1 MNPSGLLIAA
11 PASGTGKTTLML
23 GLLAAFR
30 AQGLIVQP
38 FKCGPDYIDPAF
50 HAAASG
56 RASLNVDSWAMQ
68 PAHLASLMQAADGAD
83 LVLAEGSMGLFDGV
97 ATVGETG
104 TGASA
109 DIAALAGWPVVLV
122 LDISGQAQSA
132 AATALGFATLR
143 KDVALAGVVLNRV
156 ASPRHEALARA
167 GMEAAGIRVLGALPR
182 QQSVALPERH
192 LGLVQ
197 AEEQPRLAQILAEM
211 ADFVSKHVDLATLR
225 AIASQT
231 KMAGTPA
238 HQTISPPGNRIALA
252 RDAAFSFIYPH
263 LLAGWRAAGAEIL
276 SFSPLADEAPDMSAD
291 ACWLPGGY
299 PELHAGPLAA
309 ATRFRAGLRSF
320 AETKPVHGECGG
332 YMAMGE
338 GLIDATGTRHEMAG
352 FFKLTTS
359 FEKRRMH
366 LGYRL
371 ATLASPIPGH
381 AAGTRLRGHEFH
393 YASILEHNDAPLAQV
408 VDASG
413 AVVPETGSSKTFDG
427 GGRATGSFFH
437 LIAEAT

>member
-1 MNPSGLLIAA
+1 MTPPGLIISA

-30 AQGLIVQP
+30 AQGLNVQP

-56 RASLNVDSWAMQ
+56 RASLNLDSWAMQ
-68 PAHLASLMQAADGAD
+68 PSHLASLMQAADGAD

-97 ATVGETG
+97 ASPGETG

-122 LDISGQAQSA
+122 IDVSGQAQSA
-132 AATALGFATLR
+132 AAVALGFATLR

-182 QQSVALPERH
+182 RQSVALPERH

-197 AEEQPRLAQILAEM
+197 AEEQPRLAQILSEM
-211 ADFVSKHVDLATLR
+211 AEFVSGHVDLEALR
-225 AIASQT
+225 AIATQT
-231 KMAGTPA
+231 
-238 HQTISPPGNRIALA
+238 QTAVATGVRVPPPGNRVALA
-252 RDAAFSFIYPH
+252 RDTAFSFIYPH

-276 SFSPLADEAPDMSAD
+276 PFSPLADEAPDASAD

-299 PELHAGPLAA
+299 PELHAGRLAA
-309 ATRFRAGLRSF
+309 ATRFRAGLRRF
-320 AETKPVHGECGG
+320 AETRPVHGECGG

-338 GLIDATGTRHEMAG
+338 CLIDASGARHEMAG

-371 ATLASPIPGH
+371 ARLAAPIPGYCEG
-381 AAGTRLRGHEFH
+381 ARLRGHEFH
-393 YASILEHNDAPLAQV
+393 YASILGHDDAPLAEV

-413 AVVPETGSSKTFDG
+413 AAMPETGSSKILGG

>member
-1 MNPSGLLIAA
+1 MTPPGLVISA

-30 AQGLIVQP
+30 AQGLAVQP

-56 RASLNVDSWAMQ
+56 RASLNLDSWAMRPSQ
-68 PAHLASLMQAADGAD
+68 LAALMQAADGAD

-122 LDISGQAQSA
+122 LDVSGQAQSA

-182 QQSVALPERH
+182 RASVALPERH

-197 AEEQPRLAQILAEM
+197 AEEQPRLVQILSEM
-211 ADFVSKHVDLATLR
+211 ADFVAAHVDLAALR
-225 AIASQT
+225 AIAART
-231 KMAGTPA
+231 HAGESRSRHDFSA
-238 HQTISPPGNRIALA
+238 GQSGGAGARCSVLLHLSAFAGGVARGRRGDLA
-252 RDAAFSFIYPH
+252 VFTLGRRSAGRFGRC
-263 LLAGWRAAGAEIL
+263 LLAAGRL
-276 SFSPLADEAPDMSAD
+276 SGT
-291 ACWLPGGY
+291 AC
-299 PELHAGPLAA
+299 
-309 ATRFRAGLRSF
+309 R
-320 AETKPVHGECGG
+320 K
-332 YMAMGE
+332 
-338 GLIDATGTRHEMAG
+338 
-352 FFKLTTS
+352 
-359 FEKRRMH
+359 
-366 LGYRL
+366 
-371 ATLASPIPGH
+371 
-381 AAGTRLRGHEFH
+381 
-393 YASILEHNDAPLAQV
+393 
-408 VDASG
+408 
-413 AVVPETGSSKTFDG
+413 
-427 GGRATGSFFH
+427 TGSFFADSVRGSRVLPRH
-437 LIAEAT
+437 GQCMASAVATWRWAKA

>member
-1 MNPSGLLIAA
+1 MIPPGLIISA

-30 AQGLIVQP
+30 AQGLTVQP

-56 RASLNVDSWAMQ
+56 RASLNLDSWAMQ
-68 PAHLASLMQAADGAD
+68 PSHLAFLMQAADGAD

-97 ATVGETG
+97 AAIGETG

-122 LDISGQAQSA
+122 LDVSGQAQSA

-143 KDVALAGVVLNRV
+143 RDVALAGVVLNRV

-182 QQSVALPERH
+182 RESVALPERH

-197 AEEQPRLAQILAEM
+197 AEEQPRLAQILLEM
-211 ADFVSKHVDLATLR
+211 GEFVSNHVDLAALR
-225 AIASQT
+225 AIATQT
-231 KMAGTPA
+231 QTAVAAGVRA
-238 HQTISPPGNRIALA
+238 APPGNRVALA

-276 SFSPLADEAPDMSAD
+276 PFSPLADEAPDVSAD

-299 PELHAGPLAA
+299 PELHAGRLAA
-309 ATRFRAGLRSF
+309 ATRFRAGLRNF
-320 AETKPVHGECGG
+320 AETRPVHGECGG

-338 GLIDATGTRHEMAG
+338 CLIDASGTRHQMAG

-371 ATLASPIPGH
+371 ATLAAPIPGH
-381 AAGTRLRGHEFH
+381 REGTRLRGHEFH
-393 YASILEHNDAPLAQV
+393 YASILEHGDAPLAEV

-413 AVVPETGSSKTFDG
+413 AAVPETGSCTTFDG